1 VDNPLEGIG
10 KNLVAGMA
18 GAISEAA
25 AGSILGGT
33 DFGDNLMAAIPD
45 VIGSTIGNL
54 IGDTLASGSTRR
66 RAMSLPAL
74 NLVIQSDCG
83 QDASGQ
89 STQGV
94 NGQAV
99 AKPLRPETMDEIP
112 VPDAEVVVVGT
123 RLPKKDWLDRLLD
136 SFGDSNDR
144 QNQFVETLTH
154 GLSGALRTVGWND
167 GANFVEGS
175 SGILIGTKDAASE
188 LITNGARFGRDFAR
202 DPGGTALKVEYG
214 IAGVIDRGMNASW
227 SDIGH
232 SIQRRYNAFANADIH
247 TQGKM
252 IGRTLFGVVTTV
264 ATPESLAL
272 RSGEFAIDLSRAG
285 RLTDLAEHSSV
296 LGQAERTIGAEQ
308 RALARA
314 EMPPTSA
321 DAATEQAVER
331 STRSAITASTPA
343 AAVAREA
350 DIAKTMLPGST
361 RAGEYVAA
369 QSTLEARAMTA
380 TSATAGTTE
389 RSIAQVRAVE
399 NLSPVGRAA
408 EDVAVAGRTY
418 EGGAH
423 GRLSAE
429 RGVIERHHA
438 PADSVSPYTT
448 YSGPA
453 IQMDYADHLLTSS
466 HGSQGLEGALYR
478 ADVKALIDS
487 GNMRGAMAKEIWDI
501 RRVSTQ
507 SVGSPT
513 KYNAATRQMLDYA
526 YSKGFLNKG
535 P

>member
-1 VDNPLEGIG
+1 
-10 KNLVAGMA
+10 
-18 GAISEAA
+18 
-25 AGSILGGT
+25 
-33 DFGDNLMAAIPD
+33 
-45 VIGSTIGNL
+45 
-54 IGDTLASGSTRR
+54 
-66 RAMSLPAL
+66 
-74 NLVIQSDCG
+74 
-83 QDASGQ
+83 
-89 STQGV
+89 
-94 NGQAV
+94 
-99 AKPLRPETMDEIP
+99 
-112 VPDAEVVVVGT
+112 
-123 RLPKKDWLDRLLD
+123 
-136 SFGDSNDR
+136 
-144 QNQFVETLTH
+144 
-154 GLSGALRTVGWND
+154 
-167 GANFVEGS
+167 
-175 SGILIGTKDAASE
+175 
-188 LITNGARFGRDFAR
+188 
-202 DPGGTALKVEYG
+202 
-214 IAGVIDRGMNASW
+214 
-227 SDIGH
+227 
-232 SIQRRYNAFANADIH
+232 
-247 TQGKM
+247 
-252 IGRTLFGVVTTV
+252 
-264 ATPESLAL
+264 
-272 RSGEFAIDLSRAG
+272 
-285 RLTDLAEHSSV
+285 
-296 LGQAERTIGAEQ
+296 
-308 RALARA
+308 
-314 EMPPTSA
+314 
-321 DAATEQAVER
+321 
-331 STRSAITASTPA
+331 
-343 AAVAREA
+343 
-350 DIAKTMLPGST
+350 
-361 RAGEYVAA
+361 
-369 QSTLEARAMTA
+369 MTA